1 MKLNKW
7 IATHKIVIVLPLLAL
22 VSVGIFI
29 MAYDRVQAKNV
40 VAVIAKS
47 DRAID
52 KPATAELASPAVLP
66 AQISANTSKVVFRV
80 DNMSCS
86 GCISTIKGSLAGYA
100 GIQMQEVQRNGYR
113 VDSNV
118 VDQELAEFMAQKELD
133 LAGLKASLEEN
144 GYAFD
149 YFMKR
154 FENRVLLSHY
164 LEEKVFADA
173 ATDYDKQSQYQ
184 AWFNNARVLS
194 KVTIYDKELKRLSQ
208 SASSGGGC
216 CSTS

>member
-1 MKLNKW
+1 MRPIKW
-7 IATHKIVIVLPLLAL
+7 VATHKIVIVLPLLAF

-29 MAYDRVQAKNV
+29 LAYDRVEAEKTVPVTAQ
-40 VAVIAKS
+40 S

-52 KPATAELASPAVLP
+52 KPATVEPTSPAALP
-66 AQISANTSKVVFRV
+66 DQIPANTSKVVSRLI
-80 DNMSCS
+80 NE
-86 GCISTIKGSLAGYA
+86 

-113 VDSNV
+113 VDSKV
-118 VDQELAEFMAQKELD
+118 VDQELAEFMTQKELD
-133 LAGLKASLEEN
+133 LAGLKASPEKN

-154 FENRVLLSHY
+154 FENRVLLSQY
-164 LEEKVFADA
+164 LEEKVFNDT

-194 KVTIYDKELKRLSQ
+194 KVTIYDKELNRLSQ

-216 CSTS
+216 CPTS